1 MTSEEIEN
9 GKIEVEREK
18 SEKRVAVF
26 VWLRNECVELRDI
39 VCLWKEKVDK
49 QIEVLE
55 DVIEEE
61 GGKL

>member
-1 MTSEEIEN
+1 MILEEKEN
-9 GKIEVEREK
+9 RKVEVERGK

-49 QIEVLE
+49 QIGVLE
-55 DVIEEE
+55 EMIEKE